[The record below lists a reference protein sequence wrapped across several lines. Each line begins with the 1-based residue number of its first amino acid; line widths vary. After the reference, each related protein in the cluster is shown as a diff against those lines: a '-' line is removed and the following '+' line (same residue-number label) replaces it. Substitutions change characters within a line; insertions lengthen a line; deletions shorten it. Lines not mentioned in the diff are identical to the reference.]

1 MALHEIRFPSAN
13 GRDQIHGWIY
23 APATTPRAIVQIAHG
38 LGEHSRR
45 YLHLISAL
53 LDAGFVVAADDHAG
67 HGATAVE
74 SGVWADTGEN
84 GAAVVVDD
92 EKTLHDRAVDAY
104 PGLPYFFFGHSWG
117 SMIAR
122 GYASKYGSDLA
133 GLILCGIAAQIG
145 GIDAL
150 DREALAQAAATSGTE
165 PGAEFMMAMFAPMV
179 ERFPDVQT
187 GTEWVAADDGV
198 RADHATDP
206 LNGLATPMS
215 NRFINDFV
223 LLYDEVNDGWADGI
237 DAALPV
243 LIVAG
248 ELDPVANYGEG
259 AFHVA
264 NSLWS
269 RGSRDVRTVVY
280 PGVRHEIHNEP
291 PTRALVEGEIIAF
304 VESHL

>member
-1 MALHEIRFPSAN
+1 
-13 GRDQIHGWIY
+13 
-23 APATTPRAIVQIAHG
+23 
-38 LGEHSRR
+38 
-45 YLHLISAL
+45 
-53 LDAGFVVAADDHAG
+53 
-67 HGATAVE
+67 
-74 SGVWADTGEN
+74 
-84 GAAVVVDD
+84 
-92 EKTLHDRAVDAY
+92 
-104 PGLPYFFFGHSWG
+104 
-117 SMIAR
+117 
-122 GYASKYGSDLA
+122 
-133 GLILCGIAAQIG
+133 
-145 GIDAL
+145 
-150 DREALAQAAATSGTE
+150 
-165 PGAEFMMAMFAPMV
+165 MV
-179 ERFPDVQT
+179 ERFPD
-187 GTEWVAADDGV
+187 GTDRHRWVAADDGV

-269 RGSRDVRTVVY
+269 RGSRDGAYRRVPGRT
-280 PGVRHEIHNEP
+280 PRIHNEP

>member
-1 MALHEIRFPSAN
+1 MSSPLE
-13 GRDQIHGWIY
+13 
-23 APATTPRAIVQIAHG
+23 
-38 LGEHSRR
+38 
-45 YLHLISAL
+45 
-53 LDAGFVVAADDHAG
+53 
-67 HGATAVE
+67 
-74 SGVWADTGEN
+74 
-84 GAAVVVDD
+84 
-92 EKTLHDRAVDAY
+92 
-104 PGLPYFFFGHSWG
+104 
-117 SMIAR
+117 
-122 GYASKYGSDLA
+122 
-133 GLILCGIAAQIG
+133 
-145 GIDAL
+145 
-150 DREALAQAAATSGTE
+150 
-165 PGAEFMMAMFAPMV
+165 
-179 ERFPDVQT
+179 ERF
-187 GTEWVAADDGV
+187 EEV
-198 RADHATDP
+198 RQ
-206 LNGLATPMS
+206 LLLIGKEKGY
-215 NRFINDFV
+215 